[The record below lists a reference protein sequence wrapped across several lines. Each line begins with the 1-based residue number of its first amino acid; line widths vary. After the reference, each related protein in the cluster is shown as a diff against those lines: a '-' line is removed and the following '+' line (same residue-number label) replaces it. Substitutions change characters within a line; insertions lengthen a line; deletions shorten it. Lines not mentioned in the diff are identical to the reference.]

1 MMNKNLIYRTPLNF
15 RTVVS
20 FFSPKKSFWK
30 KSYIPYTSAPN
41 ILYLQV
47 VSGVE

>member
-1 MMNKNLIYRTPLNF
+1 MFMEYSL
-15 RTVVS
+15 
-20 FFSPKKSFWK
+20 FSGARALSSSYEKSFWK
-30 KSYIPYTSAPN
+30 KSYISYTSAPN